1 MTHLAIITDSAQML
15 AESLEKS
22 LSHGNRIRVT
32 TVLSPREFMGDQ
44 QQIVDFLQTKNIAM
58 VLLTA
63 EVTLQEDVKAALDKE
78 FVVIQAASDNSD
90 EVLGQIATAYFSN
103 RRNEQQATP
112 DQQWS
117 RQLNIPLPEQ
127 EKATPPPTPGT
138 HTTGAPYSQMTPP
151 PPQPT
156 GQATGQPR
164 QAGMNF
170 VQNNAEPMPPT
181 YLLLSVLS
189 IVFCCFIPGVIAVV
203 FSSQVSSRYFAGDI
217 DGAKKASRNAE
228 ICIIL
233 SFVLGVLSATLYLP
247 LMLVS

>member
-1 MTHLAIITDSAQML
+1 MTHLAILTDSSQRL

-32 TVLSPREFMGDQ
+32 TVLSPREFVDDQ
-44 QQIVDFLQTKNIAM
+44 QQIIDFLQTKDVTM
-58 VLLTA
+58 VLITV
-63 EVTLQEDVKAALDKE
+63 EVTLQEEVRAALDKE
-78 FVVIQAASDNSD
+78 FVVIEATSDSSD
-90 EVLGQIATAYFSN
+90 EVLGQIATAYFQN
-103 RRNEQQATP
+103 RRSTAQTTP

-117 RQLNIPLPEQ
+117 QQLNIPLPDEK
-127 EKATPPPTPGT
+127 KATPLPTPGMQV
-138 HTTGAPYSQMTPP
+138 GASQQPHVTPP
-151 PPQPT
+151 RPSQQPP
-156 GQATGQPR
+156 

-203 FSSQVSSRYFAGDI
+203 FSSQVSSKYFAGDI
-217 DGAKKASRNAE
+217 EGAKRASRNAE